1 MKIQSLALAVLLA
14 VLACGCNVYSLETK
28 QMRMP
33 LRSSMQE
40 SAFGSVSMAIAS
52 GYRWQSVSMSAT
64 WEKGNSSSHPE
75 MKSDEILWTNCTVD
89 QFGSI
94 PFQTKRA
101 GKVAY
106 YADDREIG
114 GSGGSRYVPVFVK
127 SWEWEAVRKM
137 AAKEKKYPFHFWS
150 RNTFFANAKVTL
162 IGVEGCSSL
171 GKKREVTFRLKPERS
186 LGKSWEYQVIIPQN
200 FHVLEII
207 VKPKGKKAI
216 KFLLAQEEIKEG
228 GRVNLLLSSCPL
240 PEMFARPR
248 VSISQDSKTARRFWS
263 AMFRAPVN
271 IPVGYR

>member
-1 MKIQSLALAVLLA
+1 MNWKPLVALA
-14 VLACGCNVYSLETK
+14 VLACGCGGYSLETK

-33 LRSSMQE
+33 LKSSMQE
-40 SAFGSVSMAIAS
+40 SAFCTVSVANTS

-64 WEKGNSSSHPE
+64 WEKGNSSHPE
-75 MKSDEILWTNCTVD
+75 MKSDEITWTNCTVD

-94 PFQTKRA
+94 PFRTKRA

-106 YADDREIG
+106 YADGREIG
-114 GSGGSRYVPVFVK
+114 GLGGSRYVPVFVK
-127 SWEWEAVRKM
+127 SWEWEAVREM

-150 RNTFFANAKVTL
+150 RNTIFANAKVTL

-171 GKKREVTFRLKPERS
+171 GKKMEVTFRLKPERS

-216 KFLLAQEEIKEG
+216 KFLLAHEEIKEG